1 MPTAILKNE
10 TFNADLGGLR
20 FILIGDVH
28 EMPILDMNVN
38 EITASAK
45 DWSTDFEALASLETY
60 VNIFNY
66 SRSSWEP
73 LLEMIPITFHLSK
86 GHSEM
91 DPAFSFDILTQRIAE
106 ITLSAR
112 SIAML
117 SHIPASLTEE
127 LPLASRVSQKPYQ
140 LVNDTE
146 LDFDVWIQDKTTED
160 NKNEVVLLKAN
171 TSLPWEFED
180 WRSIR
185 EKLDIDKSKNILG
198 VCVSGQNYKTIII
211 LMPQQKVKTC
221 MF

>member
-91 DPAFSFDILTQRIAE
+91 DPAFSLIF
-106 ITLSAR
+106 
-112 SIAML
+112 
-117 SHIPASLTEE
+117 
-127 LPLASRVSQKPYQ
+127 
-140 LVNDTE
+140 
-146 LDFDVWIQDKTTED
+146 
-160 NKNEVVLLKAN
+160 
-171 TSLPWEFED
+171 
-180 WRSIR
+180 
-185 EKLDIDKSKNILG
+185 
-198 VCVSGQNYKTIII
+198 
-211 LMPQQKVKTC
+211 
-221 MF
+221 